1 MKRGPSM
8 VDIVAKPVI
17 HRLATA
23 TGKIVLREETIKRIR
38 LGEVEKGD
46 PISTARIAAIL
57 AAKATSTIVPLCHP
71 ISLSN
76 IQISEQLGNT
86 EISVTV
92 TVKATAK
99 TGVEMEALTAVSAAL
114 LTIWDMTKQYEK
126 DEAGQYPT
134 TSIGEIKVVK
144 KTKENIEVEQD

>member
-8 VDIVAKPVI
+8 VDIGSKPAI
-17 HRLATA
+17 NRLATA

-38 LGEVEKGD
+38 SGDIEKGD
-46 PISTARIAAIL
+46 PISTARVAAIL
-57 AAKATSTIVPLCHP
+57 AAKATSTIIPLCHHIP
-71 ISLSN
+71 LSN

-86 EISVTV
+86 EMSVTA

-114 LTIWDMTKQYEK
+114 LTVWDMTKQYEK

-134 TSIGEIKVVK
+134 TSIKEIRVIE
-144 KTKENIEVEQD
+144 KTKKSVEVEQD

>member
-8 VDIVAKPVI
+8 VDIAAKPVI
-17 HRLATA
+17 HRVATA

-38 LGEVEKGD
+38 LGDVEKGD
-46 PISTARIAAIL
+46 PISTARVAAIL

-76 IQISEQLGNT
+76 IQIGEQLGNT

-134 TSIGEIKVVK
+134 TSIGEVKVMK

>member
-76 IQISEQLGNT
+76 IQMSEQLGNT

>member
-8 VDIVAKPVI
+8 VDIGPKPMI
-17 HRLATA
+17 HRRATA
-23 TGKIVLREETIKRIR
+23 TGKIILREETIKRIKLR
-38 LGEVEKGD
+38 DVEKGD

-57 AAKATSTIVPLCHP
+57 AAKATSTIIPLCHP

-134 TSIGEIKVVK
+134 TSIEEIKVVK
-144 KTKENIEVEQD
+144 KTKESIEVE